1 MKKPFSCILV
11 TLLLAGLAFAQSS
24 VPKQPLLKSLILPGW
39 GEYSYQ
45 SKSAYIFF
53 GTELALW
60 IGFGG
65 LRYSAS
71 IQNRDLISYTTLHAG
86 LNIYPDNKQY
96 WADLGNY
103 SSYADHREAML
114 ENRTP
119 EDIWN
124 TDYTWEWDSESAAQN
139 YRDLYRKK
147 ELTSLSSEFVITGFI
162 VNRIASAINIKYLQQ
177 KNMQLSAFA
186 SPVKGGGYVHL
197 GLSF

>member
-1 MKKPFSCILV
+1 MKKPFSYILV
-11 TLLLAGLAFAQSS
+11 AFLLAGLAFAQPS

-60 IGFGG
+60 IGLGG
-65 LRYSAS
+65 LRYSAA
-71 IQNRDLISYTTLHAG
+71 IQNQDLISYTTLHAG
-86 LNIYPDNKQY
+86 LNTYPDNKQY

-103 SSYADHREAML
+103 SSYADHRETML

-124 TDYTWEWDSESAAQN
+124 TDYIWEWDSESAAQN

-147 ELTSLSSEFVITGFI
+147 ELTLLSSEFVITGFI